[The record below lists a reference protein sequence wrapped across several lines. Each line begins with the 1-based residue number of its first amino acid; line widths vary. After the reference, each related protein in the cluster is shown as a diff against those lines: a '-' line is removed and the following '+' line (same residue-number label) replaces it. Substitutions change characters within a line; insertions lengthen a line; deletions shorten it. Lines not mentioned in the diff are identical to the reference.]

1 MVTSPEGNPDWAAIC
16 ARKIMD
22 RIVPAETDND
32 APTIVIVTHQPDRRT
47 GADGR
52 QGWFGFDSNSDRRT
66 ET

>member
-1 MVTSPEGNPDWAAIC
+1 VVTSPEGNPDWAAIC

-22 RIVPAETDND
+22 RIVSAETDNG
-32 APTIVIVTHQPDRRT
+32 AAMTVIVGQQPDRGT
-47 GADGR
+47 GVDGR